1 MNKLLEHIEN
11 NPQDTKRLVGL
22 TFEQFKSLI
31 EAAEKLDRQK
41 QEEKVVTQK
50 RIIGVGGG
58 RPPKLSNQEQILLT
72 LFYLHHLPTFQV
84 LGIQF
89 GVSESAANYIFHHWL
104 EIFREL
110 LPPSLLEQVKKS
122 ENEEEWVKDILSE
135 FELIVD
141 SCEQPRQRPEAYQEQ
156 KKYYSGKKKN
166 HTFKN
171 QLIVTPNGTDIVDI
185 EVGKPGPSS
194 DINLW
199 REQQKKFDN
208 KQTFKGD
215 KAYQGE
221 PRIDTPKKK
230 TKNQKLT
237 PEVKAENRRKS
248 QERIVVEHLI
258 RCLKIFRVASE
269 RFRLNAKHY
278 QKVIL
283 AVCGLVRLRI
293 EAIVLST

>member
-1 MNKLLEHIEN
+1 MNKLLEHIEK
-11 NPQDTKRLVGL
+11 NPQDTKRLIGL

-31 EAAEKLDRQK
+31 EAGEKLHNQK
-41 QEEKVVTQK
+41 QEEIASAKK
-50 RIIGVGGG
+50 RIIGAGGG
-58 RPPKLSNQEQILLT
+58 RPPKLSNQEEILLT
-72 LFYLHHLPTFQV
+72 LVYLHHLPTFQM

-89 GVSESAANYIFHHWL
+89 DISESAANYIFHYWI

-122 ENEEEWVKDILSE
+122 DNEEEWVKEMLSE
-135 FELIVD
+135 LELIVD
-141 SCEQPRQRPEAYQEQ
+141 SCEQPRERPEEYEEQ

-199 REQQKKFDN
+199 REQQKKLEVN
-208 KQTFKGD
+208 QRFKGD

-230 TKNQKLT
+230 PKNQELS
-237 PEVKAENRRKS
+237 PEIKADNRQKS
-248 QERIVVEHLI
+248 KERIFVEHSI
-258 RCLKIFRVASE
+258 RLLKIFRVASE
-269 RFRLNAKHY
+269 RFRLNAKNY
-278 QKVIL
+278 EKVIL

-293 EAIVLST
+293 ETIIL